1 MPRLRLVPI
10 TAFSIRQS
18 AGARN
23 KLIYHGKAVVEFC
36 FAAATDNEKAAG
48 NRELLVVPVH
58 QEAGHERHEG
68 FSLVISQCIRFDFA
82 SLPNGLAVR
91 GNIETVFGKSGYR
104 EKGIILARCIN

>member
-1 MPRLRLVPI
+1 MPI

-58 QEAGHERHEG
+58 QEAGHEG

-104 EKGIILARCIN
+104 EKGIILVRCIN

>member
-1 MPRLRLVPI
+1 MPEKIFFDAHPI
-10 TAFSIRQS
+10 QPGVAH
-18 AGARN
+18 AD
-23 KLIYHGKAVVEFC
+23 GKDCRKVIVEFC

-104 EKGIILARCIN
+104 EKGIILVRCIN

>member
-1 MPRLRLVPI
+1 MPI

-18 AGARN
+18 AGPRN

-58 QEAGHERHEG
+58 QEAGHEG

-104 EKGIILARCIN
+104 EKRIILVRCIN